1 MCRLPRTCMWPS
13 CPTALKSSAP
23 HTQDTRSP
31 CGHSISVG
39 LGEARDGVSCVG
51 WSSAL
56 LSLRPLRSVCPS
68 FWPFSLR
75 LSPLLSAPFPLG
87 STSCVFQPDLLS
99 G

>member
-56 LSLRPLRSVCPS
+56 LTPSPSVGLSIFLAFLSASVSSPLRPLPS
-68 FWPFSLR
+68 WLH
-75 LSPLLSAPFPLG
+75 LLCLPA
-87 STSCVFQPDLLS
+87 
-99 G
+99 